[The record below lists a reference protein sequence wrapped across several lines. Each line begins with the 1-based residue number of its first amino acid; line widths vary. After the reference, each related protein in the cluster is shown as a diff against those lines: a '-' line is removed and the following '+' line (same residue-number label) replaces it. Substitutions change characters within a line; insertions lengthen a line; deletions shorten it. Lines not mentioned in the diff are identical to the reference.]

1 MFNSDPTYFFYVFI
15 PALIISWLVQVFLQ
29 RTFAKWSD
37 IRNGSGCTGLQV
49 GRQLI
54 DAAGLEPVSIQSS
67 SASLT
72 DHFDPRENVV
82 RLSQLVANKSTIAAL
97 AVTAHELG
105 HVQQYQNGSA
115 LMGMRNILLPALQF
129 SPIVSYISLVL
140 GLIFD
145 STSLIWIGIIFFALM
160 VLFAIL
166 TLPVEFDASRRGL
179 QMLNQ
184 AGLMIGANDKGGVNE
199 VLTAAALTYVAAAIT
214 SIIQLMYYVSLAQ
227 RRR

>member
-145 STSLIWIGIIFFALM
+145 STSLIWIAIIFFALM